1 MLTTLA
7 KARLL
12 GVDPANDMTDA
23 ELTAL
28 LTVASAAI
36 EERCCRSFKLQQY
49 TGRVNGMRGQYLYLP
64 NYPVHSM
71 SIYEKPEY
79 PFSDIETLDN
89 GVFFRR
95 CGWPGGERGLSVTYT
110 AGYVLPE
117 DATEENPS
125 TLPETLEYA
134 CVLMA
139 KHLQREH
146 GVSSERVGDISV
158 TYAAA
163 EADMPMAV
171 KSLINP
177 HIRPEL

>member
-12 GVDPANDMTDA
+12 GIDPTGDLQDV

-36 EERCCRSFKLQQY
+36 EEKCRRAFKLQEY
-49 TGRVNGMRGQYLYLP
+49 TGRVNGMSGQYLYLP
-64 NYPVHSM
+64 NYPVHSI
-71 SIYEKPEY
+71 SVYHKPEH
-79 PFSDIETLDN
+79 PFTDVETLDN

-139 KHLQREH
+139 KHLQREP
-146 GVSSERVGDISV
+146 GIASERVGDISV
-158 TYAAA
+158 AYAAA
-163 EADMPMAV
+163 EADMPLAV
-171 KSLINP
+171 KSLIAP

>member
-12 GVDPANDMTDA
+12 GVDPADDLSDT

-28 LTVASAAI
+28 LAVASAAI
-36 EERCCRSFKLQQY
+36 EEKCRRKFKLQEY

-64 NYPVHSM
+64 NYPVHSI
-71 SIYEKPEY
+71 SVYESPERPY
-79 PFSDIETLDN
+79 EDVETLDN

-95 CGWPGGERGLSVTYT
+95 YGWPGGERGLSVIYT
-110 AGYVLPE
+110 AGYVLPM
-117 DATEENPS
+117 DATDDNPS

-146 GVSSERVGDISV
+146 GVTSERVGDISV
-158 TYAAA
+158 TYAAN

-171 KSLINP
+171 KSLIAP
-177 HIRPEL
+177 HVRPEL

>member
-12 GVDPANDMTDA
+12 GVDPAGDMPDA

-36 EERCCRSFKLQQY
+36 EEKCRRRFKLQQY

-64 NYPVHSM
+64 NYPVHSI
-71 SIYEKPEY
+71 SIYEKPDL
-79 PFSDIETLDN
+79 PFTDVETLDN
-89 GVFFRR
+89 GIFFRY

-110 AGYVLPE
+110 AGYVLPG
-117 DATEENPS
+117 DATEDNPS

-139 KHLQREH
+139 KHLQREP
-146 GVSSERVGDISV
+146 GVTSERVGDISV
-158 TYAAA
+158 AYAAA

-171 KSLINP
+171 KALIAP
-177 HIRPEL
+177 HVRPEL

>member
-1 MLTTLA
+1 MLTTLT

-12 GVDPANDMTDA
+12 GIDPTGEIPDE

-28 LTVASAAI
+28 LIVASTAI
-36 EERCCRSFKLQQY
+36 EEKCRRRFKLQEYNGQ
-49 TGRVNGMRGQYLYLP
+49 VNGMRGQYLYLP
-64 NYPVHSM
+64 NYPVHYL
-71 SIYEKPEY
+71 SIYERPDH
-79 PFSDIETLDN
+79 PFIDVETLDN
-89 GVFFRR
+89 GIFFRR

-117 DATEENPS
+117 DATEDTPS

-134 CVLMA
+134 CVLMV
-139 KHLQREH
+139 KHLQREP
-146 GVSSERVGDISV
+146 GIASERVGDISV
-158 TYAAA
+158 AYAAA

-171 KSLINP
+171 KALIAP